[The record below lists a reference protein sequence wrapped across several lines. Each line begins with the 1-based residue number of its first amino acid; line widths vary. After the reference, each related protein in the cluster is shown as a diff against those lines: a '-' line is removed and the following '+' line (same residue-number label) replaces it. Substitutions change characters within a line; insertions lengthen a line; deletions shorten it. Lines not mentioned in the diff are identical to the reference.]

1 MKEDISSKTLAQ
13 MTPGFTGAEIENMV
27 NIGIINAVEKNQ
39 GEISKIDFEEARDRV
54 VLGIK
59 KRVPKKN
66 IKGLIQTAIHEAGH
80 AIVCYKHID
89 CNKKLHK
96 VSIIPR
102 GSRKGVTST
111 LADDNFQGTKE
122 EFSTL
127 IDMSLGGFIAEE
139 IYFGKEKTSTG
150 CGNDLS
156 RATSLAKG
164 MVTKYAMNRGFG
176 YMVVEDKGEVSHK
189 ISDNTRNDLDT
200 AAEQII
206 QESNERVT
214 RLINE
219 NMADLKNLAQKLV
232 EYEELSKE
240 DLDAILKDKS
250 DILPRE
256 KKRLIDMKTSSLTPT
271 IPTPM
276 I

>member
-1 MKEDISSKTLAQ
+1 MKEDINSKTLAQ

-27 NIGIINAVEKNQ
+27 NIGIINAVENNL
-39 GEISKIDFEEARDRV
+39 GEISKSDFEEARDRV

-66 IKGLIQTAIHEAGH
+66 IKALIQTAIHEAGH
-80 AIVCYKHID
+80 TIVCYKHVD

-102 GSRKGVTST
+102 GNKKGITST

-127 IDMSLGGFIAEE
+127 IDMSLGGFLAEE
-139 IYFGKEKTSTG
+139 LYFGKEKTSMG

-164 MVTKYAMNRGFG
+164 MVQKYAMNKVFG

-189 ISDNTRNDLDT
+189 ISHSTRNDLDT
-200 AAEQII
+200 AVDQIV
-206 QESNERVT
+206 QESNDRVKK
-214 RLINE
+214 LILE
-219 NMADLKNLAQKLV
+219 NMDDLKNLAQKLV

-240 DLDAILKDKS
+240 DLDTILREKS
-250 DILPRE
+250 DVLPRDR
-256 KKRLIDMKTSSLTPT
+256 KREINMSTSSLTINT
-271 IPTPM
+271 IL
-276 I
+276 